1 MTING
6 FLLGGHHRLECDSCH
21 AVHNQVG
28 TPYNAINNPDLVVIN
43 GTRGGVGSL
52 LCRSC
57 HNK

>member
-1 MTING
+1 
-6 FLLGGHHRLECDSCH
+6 LECDSCH